1 MQIPPELEAL
11 LAYRQSLIERLWT
24 ADDTEGLV
32 FQITASSGAIIK
44 ELQTAYN
51 QQKQP
56 TGE

>member
-1 MQIPPELEAL
+1 MQIPPELAAL

-24 ADDTEGLV
+24 EDDTEGLV
-32 FQITASSGAIIK
+32 LQISATSGVIIK